1 MRRIATLVFVLSL
14 VMAAGAGEAQDALAL
29 HRESLGVDAIWES
42 LESIRYSG
50 TIASGGMEGFSE
62 ILVVLP
68 AEKPAVNADGTCDA
82 GDFIRG
88 IYYRSEVTLGP
99 LHELVLITPEGG
111 WIAASNGEVRELAGV
126 ELADYTTSLVMDA
139 LLYCHPDPA
148 LFSVAWAGVEDVD
161 GAPCDVLDFG
171 PVSGGLP
178 FHPRRYHLDSGDG
191 SLRRITSEL
200 DGIVHVTTCSD
211 VRDFSGLRL
220 PSRFHTTLTG
230 LPLTIDQTMEDV
242 ALDEPVDPALF
253 LPPVGARLVFP
264 EGEDRVRVPVEFTGD
279 AIFVPTLVNGE
290 PVWMIL
296 DSGATMSV
304 LSTPVAEELGI
315 TTVGTGAGVGTGGL
329 GEVGILQADSLTI
342 GGLTFEEPTLAT
354 ADLSVFGWH
363 FGREWGGILGYELFA
378 RTVVEIDYAESALT
392 IYDPET
398 YVPPEPEPGVI
409 EILPLRLDEGIPA
422 VEAELDGVRGYFALD
437 LGNLNYTTVYR
448 PTVEEYG
455 LEERYP
461 DWRPQLVSGF
471 GGANFHRLVK
481 SGELRLG
488 SVSIPEP
495 LAVLTGETEGALAR
509 SRELGNIG
517 QDVLRRFRRV
527 TLDYPDWR
535 LILEVGP
542 DGLGEGVPPNRLGFT
557 TAGGTVVVVWENS
570 PAERAGLLEGDVV
583 LALDGVPL
591 EILTALDLVEW
602 SAAEPGT
609 ERTLT
614 VLRGGEELELRM
626 TTEEIL

>member
-1 MRRIATLVFVLSL
+1 MRRVVTLVFVLVL
-14 VMAAGAGEAQDALAL
+14 FTAANAGEAQDALAR
-29 HRESLGVDAIWES
+29 HRESLGLDALWES
-42 LESIRYSG
+42 LETIRYSG

-62 ILVVLP
+62 VLVVLP
-68 AEKPAVNADGTCDA
+68 AQKPAVNDDGTCDA

-88 IYYRSEVTLGP
+88 IYYRSEITLGP

-111 WIAASNGEVRELAGV
+111 WIAASNGEVRVLAGV
-126 ELADYTTSLVMDA
+126 ELADYTAALIMDA

-148 LFSVAWAGVEDVD
+148 LFSVAWGGREDVD
-161 GAPCDVLDFG
+161 GAPCDALDFG
-171 PVSGGLP
+171 PVEGGLP

-200 DGIVHVTTCSD
+200 DGIAHVTTCSE
-211 VRDFSGLRL
+211 VRNFSGLRL
-220 PSRFHTTLTG
+220 PTRFHTVLSG
-230 LPLTIDQTMEDV
+230 LPLVIDQTLGNA
-242 ALDEPVDPALF
+242 ALNEPVDPTLF
-253 LPPVGARLVFP
+253 LAPVAERLVFP
-264 EGEDRVRVPVEFTGD
+264 EGESSVRVPVEFTGD
-279 AIFVPTLVNGE
+279 AIFIPTLVNGE

-296 DSGATMSV
+296 DTGATMSV
-304 LSTPVAEELGI
+304 LSTPVAEGLGI
-315 TTVGTGAGVGTGGL
+315 TPVGTGAGVGTGGL
-329 GEVGILQADSLTI
+329 GEVGILQADSLSI
-342 GGLTFEEPTLAT
+342 GGLTFEEPTLAA
-354 ADLSVFGWH
+354 ADLSGFGRH

-378 RTVVEIDYAESALT
+378 RTVVEIDYGQSALT

-398 YVPPEPEPGVI
+398 YAPPEAEPGVV

-448 PTVEEYG
+448 PAVEEYG

-471 GGANFHRLVK
+471 GGANFHRLVRA
-481 SGELRLG
+481 GELRLG
-488 SVSIPEP
+488 SVSVPEP
-495 LAVLTGETEGALAR
+495 LVVLSGETEGALAR
-509 SRELGNIG
+509 TRELGNIG
-517 QDVLRRFRRV
+517 QDILRRFRRV

-535 LILEVGP
+535 VILEVGP

-557 TAGGTVVVVWENS
+557 AAGDTVVAVWGDT

-583 LALDGVPL
+583 LALDGVPF
-591 EILTALDLVEW
+591 ETLTALDLIEW

-614 VLRGGEELELRM
+614 ILRDGEELELRM
-626 TTEEIL
+626 TTEDLW